1 MTEQETKDGAGNG
14 THPGSQRSIA
24 TKLAHELKNPLMAI
38 KGLASTGTRFYDDLS
53 DDERREF
60 FELIGTEADRLV
72 TIAEQTATS
81 LQIEN
86 REIVYRVRREHLAPL
101 ARAVVGGIDLAPH
114 PVDIEIDPKLEATFD
129 AIRVRDVLQAGL
141 DNAAKFSPADTTIT
155 IRAGNGPGT
164 NEVLFEIV
172 DAGAGV
178 GEADRE
184 RVFERYVAQRPPGY
198 EDVPGAGL
206 SLYIARAHITALG
219 GRIWMEGTESGGST
233 LKFTLPT
240 NANADGDE

>member
-1 MTEQETKDGAGNG
+1 VTGQETKGGADRK
-14 THPGSQRSIA
+14 TEVPHKSIA

-53 DDERREF
+53 DDERKEF

-72 TIAEQTATS
+72 TIAEQTAMS

-86 REIVYRVRREHLAPL
+86 GEILYHVRRERLEPL
-101 ARAVVGGIDLAPH
+101 AQAAIGGIDLAPH
-114 PVDIEIDPKLEATFD
+114 PVEIQIDAKLECTFD
-129 AIRVRDVLQAGL
+129 AMRVRDVLVAGL
-141 DNAAKFSPADTTIT
+141 DNAAKFSPPEAPIT
-155 IRAGNGPGT
+155 VRAASGPGT
-164 NEVLFEIV
+164 DEVLIEIA
-172 DAGAGV
+172 DLGAGV
-178 GEADRE
+178 AEADRE
-184 RVFERYVAQRPPGY
+184 RVFERYVARRPPGY

-219 GRIWMEGTESGGST
+219 GRIWMEDNEGGGSA

-240 NANADGDE
+240 NADIDADE